1 MMKTKQFLVIGA
13 GRFGSSVARNLF
25 KLGHDV
31 MVMDN
36 DEEKVEQFS
45 SEVTNAVKADASSE
59 ACLKALDIKNFDT
72 VVLAIGDDIQASIMA
87 AILLIELGAKRI
99 VAKARTMLHGKVLDK
114 VGVNQVVFPERD
126 MGQKLARSL
135 IAPTIIDMIE
145 LSDDYSVVEVSA
157 PTEMVGK
164 SLKELNLRARYGISI
179 IALRRNNGHKTII
192 SPVAEDIIEKEDIIV
207 AIGEN
212 KYLKKMEWI

>member
-1 MMKTKQFLVIGA
+1 MKTKNFLVIGA
-13 GRFGSSVARNLF
+13 GRFGASVARNLYR
-25 KLGHDV
+25 LGHDV

-36 DEEKVEQFS
+36 NEEIVQLFS
-45 SEVTNAVKADASSE
+45 EEVTSAVRADASSE
-59 ACLKALDIKNFDT
+59 PCLKALDIKDFDT

-87 AILLIELGAKRI
+87 AILLIEMGAKNI
-99 VAKARTMLHGKVLDK
+99 VAKARTELHGKVLDK

-157 PTEMVGK
+157 PDEMVGK
-164 SLKELNLRARYGISI
+164 SLKDLNLRARYGISI
-179 IALRRNNGHKTII
+179 IALRRNGGHKTII
-192 SPVAEDIIEKEDIIV
+192 SPVAEDLIQKEDILV

-212 KYLKKMEWI
+212 KQLKKKEWV

>member
-1 MMKTKQFLVIGA
+1 MKTKQFLVIGA

-36 DEEKVEQFS
+36 DEYKVQQFS
-45 SEVTNAVKADASSE
+45 DEVTNAVKADASSE
-59 ACLKALDIKNFDT
+59 TCLKALDINSFDT
-72 VVLAIGDDIQASIMA
+72 VVLAIGDDMQASIMA
-87 AILLIELGAKRI
+87 AILLIELGAERI
-99 VAKARTMLHGKVLDK
+99 VAKARTELHGKVLEK

-145 LSDDYSVVEVSA
+145 LSDDYSVVEVNA
-157 PTEMVGK
+157 PEEMVGK

-179 IALRRNNGHKTII
+179 IALRRNNGNKTII
-192 SPVAEDIIEKEDIIV
+192 SPVAEDVIEKEDIIV

-212 KYLKKMEWI
+212 KYLKKMEWT

>member
-1 MMKTKQFLVIGA
+1 MKTKQFLVIGA

-36 DEEKVEQFS
+36 DEDKVQQFS
-45 SEVTNAVKADASSE
+45 DEVTNAVKADASSE
-59 ACLKALDIKNFDT
+59 TCLKALDINSFDT
-72 VVLAIGDDIQASIMA
+72 VVLAIGDDMQASIMA

-99 VAKARTMLHGKVLDK
+99 VAKAKTELHGKVLEK

-145 LSDDYSVVEVSA
+145 LSDDYSVVEVNA
-157 PTEMVGK
+157 PKEMLGK

-179 IALRRNNGHKTII
+179 IALRRNNGNKTII
-192 SPVAEDIIEKEDIIV
+192 SPVAEDVIEKEDIIV

-212 KYLKKMEWI
+212 KYLKKMEWT

>member
-1 MMKTKQFLVIGA
+1 MKTKQFLVIGA

-36 DEEKVEQFS
+36 DEDKVQQFS
-45 SEVTNAVKADASSE
+45 DEVTNAVKADASSE
-59 ACLKALDIKNFDT
+59 TCLKALDINSFDT
-72 VVLAIGDDIQASIMA
+72 VVLAIGDDMQASIMA
-87 AILLIELGAKRI
+87 AILLIELGAERI
-99 VAKARTMLHGKVLDK
+99 VAKARTELHGKVLEK

-145 LSDDYSVVEVSA
+145 LSDDYSVVEVNA
-157 PTEMVGK
+157 PEEMVGK

-179 IALRRNNGHKTII
+179 IALRRNNGNKTII
-192 SPVAEDIIEKEDIIV
+192 SPVAEDVIEKEDIIV

-212 KYLKKMEWI
+212 KYLKKMEWT

>member
-1 MMKTKQFLVIGA
+1 MKTKQFLVIGA
-13 GRFGSSVARNLF
+13 GRFGSSVARNLY

-36 DEEKVEQFS
+36 DEDKVQQFS
-45 SEVTNAVKADASSE
+45 DEVTNAVKADASSE
-59 ACLKALDIKNFDT
+59 TCLKALDINSFDT

-87 AILLIELGAKRI
+87 AILLIELGARRI
-99 VAKARTMLHGKVLDK
+99 VAKARTELHGKVLEK
-114 VGVNQVVFPERD
+114 VGVSQVVFPERD

-145 LSDDYSVVEVSA
+145 LSDDYSVVEVNA
-157 PTEMVGK
+157 PEEMIGK

-192 SPVAEDIIEKEDIIV
+192 SPVAEDIIEKEDILV

>member
-1 MMKTKQFLVIGA
+1 MKTKNFLVIGA
-13 GRFGSSVARNLF
+13 GRFGASVARNLYR
-25 KLGHDV
+25 LGHDV
-31 MVMDN
+31 MVMDKN
-36 DEEKVEQFS
+36 EEIVQQFS
-45 SEVTNAVKADASSE
+45 EEVTSVVKADASSE
-59 ACLKALDIKNFDT
+59 ICLKAVGIKDFDT

-87 AILLIELGAKRI
+87 AILLVEMGAKCI
-99 VAKARTMLHGKVLDK
+99 VAKARTKIHGKVLDK

-157 PTEMVGK
+157 PDEMVGK

-179 IALRRNNGHKTII
+179 IALRRNGGNKTII
-192 SPVAEDIIEKEDIIV
+192 SPVAEDLIQKEDILV
-207 AIGEN
+207 AIGKN
-212 KYLKKMEWI
+212 KQLKKMEWV